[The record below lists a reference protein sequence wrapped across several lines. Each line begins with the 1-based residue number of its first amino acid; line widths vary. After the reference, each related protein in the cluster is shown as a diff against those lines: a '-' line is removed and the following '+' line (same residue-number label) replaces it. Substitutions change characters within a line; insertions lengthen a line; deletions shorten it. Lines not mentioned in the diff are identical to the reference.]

1 VPFQALT
8 LLPVHGREIHQ
19 DLIDDVD
26 VFVTVRSTFRPLP
39 QSDVT
44 FTPTVSAAG
53 DPVAGEV
60 VAVGVGVDVVVGV
73 AVGVTVGVGVGVG
86 VGVAAAPMTEQVP
99 VGIVQLA
106 GLTAEPL
113 DVAMNPKLAE
123 PPGARLVFHDGP
135 VKR

>member
-1 VPFQALT
+1 MPFQALT

-73 AVGVTVGVGVGVG
+73 AVGVTVGVGVGV
-86 VGVAAAPMTEQVP
+86 AAAPTTEQVP

-106 GLTAEPL
+106 GLTAEAL

>member
-73 AVGVTVGVGVGVG
+73 AVGVTVGVGVGV
-86 VGVAAAPMTEQVP
+86 AAAPTTEQVP